1 MNLVQELSKEQMK
14 ASENIPQFSVGDTV
28 RVHFRI
34 VEGEK
39 ERIQVFEGVVI
50 ARKQAESPNATFTV
64 RRVAYGEGVERVFP
78 LHSPRV
84 EKVEVTREGS
94 VRRAKL
100 YYLRD
105 RVGKASRV
113 KAKMRDTSDTAKAA
127 AREAKIAARAAARE
141 AKAAAAAAAAAPQP
155 EPEAPVEAPAEAAAE
170 APATEEKSAE

>member
-1 MNLVQELSKEQMK
+1 MNALDELRQAQKK
-14 ASENIPQFSVGDTV
+14 APDSIPQFNVGDTV

-50 ARKQAESPNATFTV
+50 GRKGAESPEARFTV

-84 EKVEVTREGS
+84 EKVEVTREGR

-105 RVGKASRV
+105 RVGKAARV
-113 KAKMRDTSDTAKAA
+113 KAQRRSDSAKA
-127 AREAKIAARAAARE
+127 KQTKPAAAQTPPVQNDE
-141 AKAAAAAAAAAPQP
+141 SASDAA
-155 EPEAPVEAPAEAAAE
+155 
-170 APATEEKSAE
+170 TK